1 MEQWLQ
7 YQEKFLLLTK
17 REKNIILFAGVF
29 LILYL
34 GFTFAIEPNIKR
46 AEQEKARIKD
56 LKTSINTAQTSIA
69 LYQEALTTDPNAAVS
84 QEIAEQKAL
93 LGNVDE
99 ELIALTSKLIN
110 PVQMRIALVE
120 LLALQ
125 PGVSLSSFEVIAPSA
140 LFVANDKVAGD
151 DNSQLGE
158 VDSPESIEAATARQ
172 NSSQQ
177 ENAQQASA
185 NNAGASNTESNNAD
199 ETVALYRHGIK
210 LTLTGRYSALQAY
223 LADLEQL
230 QWKFFWQEFD
240 LKVTEYPNNELSV
253 TLYSLS
259 TERKFIGV

>member
-17 REKNIILFAGVF
+17 REKNIILFGGLF

-34 GFTFAIEPNIKR
+34 GFTFAIEPNIKKVQ
-46 AEQEKARIKD
+46 QESARIKD
-56 LKTSINTAQTSIA
+56 LKISINAAQASINI
-69 LYQEALTTDPNAAVS
+69 YQEALITDPNEAVS
-84 QEIAEQKAL
+84 KEIEQQKAL
-93 LGNVDE
+93 LSNIDE
-99 ELIALTSKLIN
+99 ELLTLTSELIN

-125 PGVSLSSFEVIAPSA
+125 PGVSLSSFEVIAPSE
-140 LFVANDKVAGD
+140 LFIANQAQDEANELNQAG
-151 DNSQLGE
+151 
-158 VDSPESIEAATARQ
+158 
-172 NSSQQ
+172 
-177 ENAQQASA
+177 ENATGNDGNGPEDSA
-185 NNAGASNTESNNAD
+185 EQTAGNSD
-199 ETVALYRHGIK
+199 DTVALYRHGIK

-223 LADLEQL
+223 LAELEQL

-259 TERKFIGV
+259 TAREFIGV